1 MSELKPIGRVV
12 ALNDRVDPNGIINK
26 YMRKQMRVVDLIP
39 VKYLLDTTKVQQGVP
54 SQCIKYE
61 FDQEIED
68 YMSDCVDYGLKEYAG
83 LRCYITDDTSMVE
96 DIENQYEESPIRT
109 ILTELSQ
116 TNRIVRALAGIRGLS
131 KTILQSVDPL
141 MATSNPE
148 NLPKEYEDIF
158 KKNIFGDSSV
168 DVSNSLMTLLR
179 TSKNVILLGKNVSL
193 PKVWSDSS
201 YSPSMQLNIKLISP
215 YGSPTAISKY
225 VIEPLIYLLI
235 MAAPRTNDGISYGWP
250 RYVHVR
256 YYGGVYIPCAYI
268 SSISIRRGGSDTVYS
283 IYRQPLCV
291 DVTLSLSPV
300 ATGFA
305 VFSGP
310 DSEGEGIDISEVEEP
325 VDGSDI
331 LEAPPSAI
339 IPTIG
344 TIIRSFRPV
353 SLEDIEEEEEDIED
367 EDQSSSNNPSSN
379 LDEKY
384 STPIHGDPTTVD
396 SFLRFVTS
404 PNTYNWRFDP
414 SKGVIIRP
422 AIPGIDN
429 ASGYIEDQFS
439 NAYNIYIRSL
449 SDAELK
455 RLIENGTQR

>member
-1 MSELKPIGRVV
+1 MSELKSIGRVIS
-12 ALNDRVDPNGIINK
+12 LNDRVDPNGIINK
-26 YMRKQMRVVDLIP
+26 YIRKQMRVVDLIP

-68 YMSDCVDYGLKEYAG
+68 YMSDCADYGLEEYAG
-83 LRCYITDDTSMVE
+83 VRCYITDDTSMVE

-131 KTILQSVDPL
+131 RTILQSADPL
-141 MATSNPE
+141 MASSNPE
-148 NLPKEYEDIF
+148 KLPKEYDDIF
-158 KKNIFGDSSV
+158 KQNIFGNSSI

-179 TSKNVILLGKNVSL
+179 TARNVVLLGKNVSL

-201 YSPSMQLNIKLISP
+201 YSPSMQLNIRLVSP
-215 YGSPTAISKY
+215 YGSPSAISKY

-235 MAAPRTNDGISYGWP
+235 LAAPRTNDGISYGWP
-250 RYVHVR
+250 RYVHVK

-291 DVTLSLSPV
+291 DVTLSISPI

-305 VFSGP
+305 VFGGP

-325 VDGSDI
+325 IDSSDI

-339 IPTIG
+339 IPTVG
-344 TIIRSFRPV
+344 TVIRSFRPV
-353 SLEDIEEEEEDIED
+353 ILEDSEEEEEDLSYQ
-367 EDQSSSNNPSSN
+367 DQRSSNNPSSN
-379 LDEKY
+379 LNDNY
-384 STPIHGDPTTVD
+384 SIPINENPTTID
-396 SFLRFVTS
+396 SFMRFVTN
-404 PNTYNWRFDP
+404 PNTYNWKFDP

-422 AIPGIDN
+422 SIPGIDN
-429 ASGYIEDQFS
+429 LTGYIEDQFS
-439 NAYNIYIRSL
+439 NAYNIYLRSL
-449 SDAELK
+449 TDIELK
-455 RLIENGTQR
+455 RLIENQR